1 MDASRLETWY
11 LQLTD
16 RCTNT
21 CPHCFSS
28 CSPAGAGV
36 VPFAQ
41 ARKWI
46 HHMAAAAAKRIV
58 FTGGEPFLYFP
69 MLRNL
74 VHEASTR
81 ELAPGVW
88 TNGYWIT
95 GLEEFRLALRYLAD
109 VGLKRLILSEDAFH
123 GAQPFKAFSDQ
134 LPPAAEALGVALRFA
149 RVTPKEPPA
158 PPDYLFDDHHVL
170 EGPVMFRGRAAT
182 ECVAHQARWQLD
194 DFDACPFLDFH
205 SPRSLFIDFRG
216 RVHICPGLPL
226 ADLTVISLKKF
237 FAEFDLERHPVARA
251 IAAGGP
257 RRLAADF
264 GLHDEVGF
272 VDFCHACWELRARLS
287 RVQNLDSRPPGRMNP
302 AGSGLTGE
310 IAATV
315 SKNHTPSK

>member
-1 MDASRLETWY
+1 MDASRLDTWY

-16 RCTNT
+16 RCTNA

-36 VPFAQ
+36 VAFSL

-46 HHMAAAAAKRIV
+46 HHMAAVSARRIV

-69 MLRNL
+69 LLRNL
-74 VHEASTR
+74 VHEAHTR
-81 ELAPGVW
+81 GLTPAIW

-95 GLEEFRLALRYLAD
+95 GVEEFRLTLRYLAD
-109 VGLKRLILSEDAFH
+109 VGLKQLLLSEDAFH
-123 GAQPFKAFSDQ
+123 GAQPFVSFSDE

-149 RVTPKEPPA
+149 RISPKDPPA
-158 PPDYLFDDHHVL
+158 PPDYLFIDHHVL

-182 ECVAHQARWQLD
+182 ECVAHQARWKLE
-194 DFDACPFLDFH
+194 DFDACPFLDFQA
-205 SPRSLFIDFRG
+205 PRSLFIDFHG

-226 ADLTVISLKKF
+226 ADLNALSLKRF

-251 IAAGGP
+251 IATGGP

-264 GLHDEVGF
+264 GLAQDADGF
-272 VDFCHACWELRARLS
+272 VDFCHACWELRR
-287 RVQNLDSRPPGRMNP
+287 RVLIPRPP
-302 AGSGLTGE
+302 SE
-310 IAATV
+310 
-315 SKNHTPSK
+315 PSAPDQGM